1 MDIQDSIFAGLGND
15 LIIGSINVA
24 SNVASMIFDG
34 GEMDERI

>member
-24 SNVASMIFDG
+24 SMIFDG